1 MSNRV
6 RVTISIVISAVL
18 LGMVVSFL
26 IRTWMPVEA
35 FDWVMY
41 GVMVL
46 VGLYAIYRIATLAKA
61 LGAKEQENE

>member
-1 MSNRV
+1 MSNKI

-18 LGMVVSFL
+18 LGMVVSYL

-41 GVMVL
+41 GVMVAA
-46 VGLYAIYRIATLAKA
+46 GIYAIYRIATLAKL
-61 LGAKEQENE
+61 LGAKEEKE